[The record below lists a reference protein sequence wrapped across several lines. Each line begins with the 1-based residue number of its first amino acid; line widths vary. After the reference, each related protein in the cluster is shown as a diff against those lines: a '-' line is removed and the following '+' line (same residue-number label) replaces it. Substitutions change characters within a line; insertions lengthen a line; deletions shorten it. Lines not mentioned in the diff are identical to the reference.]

1 MDYPRQLLLFNGGSQ
16 QASWNE
22 RMTPGEY
29 AVHYSSFEG
38 SSNVVPYCTVF
49 GDLKAAEEYARE
61 QVARRPDLRCTIYDH
76 QGLVG
81 APLRDVR
88 GSEFKGD
95 SDLSPRFRRW
105 GGLVLFFGGLALVI
119 VDWSVDFRLTWP
131 GTVGSRMLIPG
142 LILLLTDVVFV
153 VNARLARRRAG
164 GGETT

>member
-1 MDYPRQLLLFNGGSQ
+1 MGSRQLLLFDGGSS

-38 SSNVVPYCTVF
+38 PSNVTPYCTVF
-49 GDLKAAEEYARE
+49 DDLKEAEEYARE

-81 APLRDVR
+81 APLRDIR
-88 GSEFKGD
+88 GSDFKGD
-95 SDLSPRFRRW
+95 SDISPRLRRW
-105 GGLVLFFGGLALVI
+105 GGLILFFGGLVLVVI
-119 VDWSVDFRLTWP
+119 DWSVDFRLTWP
-131 GTVGSRMLIPG
+131 GTVGSRMLISG

-153 VNARLARRRAG
+153 VNARLARRRAT
-164 GGETT
+164 GGETL

>member
-1 MDYPRQLLLFNGGSQ
+1 MSYPRQLLLFDEGSRQ
-16 QASWNE
+16 GSWNE

-38 SSNVVPYCTVF
+38 PSNAGPYCTVF
-49 GDLKAAEEYARE
+49 GDLREAEEYARQ
-61 QVARRPDLRCTIYDH
+61 QVAKRSALRCTIYDH

-81 APLRDVR
+81 APLRDIR

-105 GGLVLFFGGLALVI
+105 GGLVLFFGGLVLVI

-131 GTVGSRMLIPG
+131 ATVGSRMLIPG
-142 LILLLTDVVFV
+142 LILLLTDIVFV
-153 VNARLARRRAG
+153 LNARLARRRAAR
-164 GGETT
+164 GEMP

>member
-1 MDYPRQLLLFNGGSQ
+1 MSYPCQLLLFDGGSQ

-38 SSNVVPYCTVF
+38 PSNVAPYCTVF
-49 GDLKAAEEYARE
+49 GDLKEAEEYARE
-61 QVARRPDLRCTIYDH
+61 QVARRPEIRCAIYDH
-76 QGLVG
+76 QGMIG
-81 APLRDVR
+81 APLRDIR

-105 GGLVLFFGGLALVI
+105 GGLVLFFGGLVLVI
-119 VDWSVDFRLTWP
+119 IDWRVDFRLTWP
-131 GTVGSRMLIPG
+131 ATVGSRMLIPG

-153 VNARLARRRAG
+153 VNARLARRRAAR
-164 GGETT
+164 GETS